1 MRKRGCQNLGI
12 LFFCTIF
19 LKMLCYGLFFFAISS
34 KIGKRHLRIRRWI
47 GKQREGVF
55 MIPLWI
61 WIIAV
66 LLVVGIAVA
75 VLLSSYENKRLTV
88 EYYEIESEKIPEA
101 FDGYLIV
108 FLTDLHCA
116 QFGENNQELIERID
130 ECRPDMIL
138 VGGDMVI
145 SRESSNEEVPLA
157 LMKELSAKYPIYYAD
172 GNHELKLAR
181 NEEIFGVRY
190 KDYVHSL
197 KEYNIHQNSN
207 ETLVHQSETGFISL
221 TAIDLVKK

>member
-1 MRKRGCQNLGI
+1 
-12 LFFCTIF
+12 
-19 LKMLCYGLFFFAISS
+19 
-34 KIGKRHLRIRRWI
+34 
-47 GKQREGVF
+47 

-101 FDGYLIV
+101 FDGYRIV

-190 KDYVHSL
+190 KDM
-197 KEYNIHQNSN
+197 
-207 ETLVHQSETGFISL
+207 FI
-221 TAIDLVKK
+221 A

>member
-34 KIGKRHLRIRRWI
+34 KIGKRHLRIIRWI

-75 VLLSSYENKRLTV
+75 VLLSSYENKVNELTGEIVGSRDENAEFKELVQEKINKLENEINTLKKNYELMNNSNLTV
-88 EYYEIESEKIPEA
+88 FDANNVIQDLTIDVADTEITYTATQNCAINYQYYFK
-101 FDGYLIV
+101 L
-108 FLTDLHCA
+108 
-116 QFGENNQELIERID
+116 
-130 ECRPDMIL
+130 
-138 VGGDMVI
+138 
-145 SRESSNEEVPLA
+145 
-157 LMKELSAKYPIYYAD
+157 AD
-172 GNHELKLAR
+172 GGTGVCSVDDVEIAPTYTSQGYGYFSSRGIVYMKAGSTFKMKSIKYNGSYTVYGLK
-181 NEEIFGVRY
+181 
-190 KDYVHSL
+190 
-197 KEYNIHQNSN
+197 
-207 ETLVHQSETGFISL
+207 
-221 TAIDLVKK
+221 

>member
-1 MRKRGCQNLGI
+1 MKKEDVRI
-12 LFFCTIF
+12 WAFSFFVSITIF

-66 LLVVGIAVA
+66 LLVVGIAMA

-101 FDGYLIV
+101 FDGYRIV

-116 QFGENNQELIERID
+116 QFGENNQIEQID
-130 ECRPDMIL
+130 ECRPDMI
-138 VGGDMVI
+138 
-145 SRESSNEEVPLA
+145 PL
-157 LMKELSAKYPIYYAD
+157 ERY
-172 GNHELKLAR
+172 GNKPR
-181 NEEIFGVRY
+181 IF
-190 KDYVHSL
+190 
-197 KEYNIHQNSN
+197 E
-207 ETLVHQSETGFISL
+207 
-221 TAIDLVKK
+221 

>member
-1 MRKRGCQNLGI
+1 
-12 LFFCTIF
+12 
-19 LKMLCYGLFFFAISS
+19 
-34 KIGKRHLRIRRWI
+34 
-47 GKQREGVF
+47 

-101 FDGYLIV
+101 FDGYRIV

-116 QFGENNQELIERID
+116 QVGENNQELIERMD

-145 SRESSNEEVPLA
+145 SRESSNE
-157 LMKELSAKYPIYYAD
+157 
-172 GNHELKLAR
+172 
-181 NEEIFGVRY
+181 
-190 KDYVHSL
+190 
-197 KEYNIHQNSN
+197 
-207 ETLVHQSETGFISL
+207 
-221 TAIDLVKK
+221 

>member
-34 KIGKRHLRIRRWI
+34 KIGKRHLRIIRWI

-101 FDGYLIV
+101 FDGYRIV
-108 FLTDLHCA
+108 FLTDLHLS
-116 QFGENNQELIERID
+116 LIHI
-130 ECRPDMIL
+130 
-138 VGGDMVI
+138 
-145 SRESSNEEVPLA
+145 
-157 LMKELSAKYPIYYAD
+157 
-172 GNHELKLAR
+172 
-181 NEEIFGVRY
+181 
-190 KDYVHSL
+190 
-197 KEYNIHQNSN
+197 
-207 ETLVHQSETGFISL
+207 
-221 TAIDLVKK
+221 

>member
-88 EYYEIESEKIPEA
+88 EYYEIESEKIP
-101 FDGYLIV
+101 
-108 FLTDLHCA
+108 
-116 QFGENNQELIERID
+116 
-130 ECRPDMIL
+130 
-138 VGGDMVI
+138 
-145 SRESSNEEVPLA
+145 
-157 LMKELSAKYPIYYAD
+157 
-172 GNHELKLAR
+172 
-181 NEEIFGVRY
+181 
-190 KDYVHSL
+190 
-197 KEYNIHQNSN
+197 
-207 ETLVHQSETGFISL
+207 
-221 TAIDLVKK
+221 

>member
-12 LFFCTIF
+12 LFLYNIPKDVV
-19 LKMLCYGLFFFAISS
+19 LWVVFFAISS
-34 KIGKRHLRIRRWI
+34 KIGKRHLRIIRWI

-101 FDGYLIV
+101 FDGYRIV

-116 QFGENNQELIERID
+116 QFGENI
-130 ECRPDMIL
+130 
-138 VGGDMVI
+138 
-145 SRESSNEEVPLA
+145 
-157 LMKELSAKYPIYYAD
+157 
-172 GNHELKLAR
+172 R
-181 NEEIFGVRY
+181 N
-190 KDYVHSL
+190 
-197 KEYNIHQNSN
+197 
-207 ETLVHQSETGFISL
+207 
-221 TAIDLVKK
+221 